1 MASWQP
7 VMEQLFLNRRAA
19 LIGYAALLA
28 GNDHDAEDLVHEA
41 LVRTFSRARP
51 GLVPEAAEA
60 YVRRAIL
67 SAYLD
72 GYRKRKRWISV
83 RHLLVPSAA
92 SDGPERVTAQ
102 RLEIETALAGLSPR
116 ERACVVLR
124 YYEDKTTPE
133 IAEAIGIS
141 DGAVKKYLGNA
152 VRRLSVVLGPV
163 PERHIEAITV
173 VKGRD

>member
-1 MASWQP
+1 MAQWQQ
-7 VMEQLFLNRRAA
+7 VMEELFLHRRTA

-28 GNDHDAEDLVHEA
+28 GNDRDAEDLVHEA

-51 GLVPEAAEA
+51 NLAPEAAES

-67 SAYLD
+67 TSYLD

-83 RHLLVPSAA
+83 RHLLAPKDER
-92 SDGPERVTAQ
+92 DGPERATAQ

-133 IAEAIGIS
+133 IADLIGIS

-152 VRRLSVVLGPV
+152 VRRLSVVLGPA
-163 PERHIEAITV
+163 PEHRIEPITV
-173 VKGRD
+173 VNGRS